1 MVPILVHIILIVLQ
15 SIQDWMLA
23 IIVLI
28 LILIDFIILI
38 TYTTVV
44 GSIYSGELDAKVIVN
59 AENPKDVEGVSGG
72 L

>member
-1 MVPILVHIILIVLQ
+1 
-15 SIQDWMLA
+15 MLA